1 MSCLADDAVRNA
13 TTMRSNRGPHSK
25 IMEHTVFSVLFK
37 NRGHAYNGVQY
48 STFKECNEVILSALE
63 CKETE
68 AFLRTFLKRSAKSD
82 DFSWQIRQCSKYHH
96 HSVLPIM
103 VSSMHIDNNFLLYIL
118 LGGVKLA
125 TTNMRLLIK
134 LVSLSSL

>member
-1 MSCLADDAVRNA
+1 MY
-13 TTMRSNRGPHSK
+13 K
-25 IMEHTVFSVLFK
+25 K
-37 NRGHAYNGVQY
+37 
-48 STFKECNEVILSALE
+48 
-63 CKETE
+63 TE
-68 AFLRTFLKRSAKSD
+68 AFLRTFLKRSAKGD

-118 LGGVKLA
+118 LGGVTLA